1 MSSLS
6 FFDFLYLGSDLWRVQ
21 RNPLAALFMRLVGPL
36 GTHARIRNTRVLN
49 NTSGL
54 DLHQKRI
61 LDIGCGH
68 GYALFWLARRFPSAR
83 LEGVEIDPVQV
94 SECQQAAE
102 AQGYS
107 HLKFKIGTFQ
117 EISEEGA
124 YDLIISIDVLEH
136 VPDDAGMLLKM
147 ASLLH
152 PGGAALI
159 HVPLRHQLQRRIFS
173 VYGKHSVHDHVRD
186 EYLPDEIR
194 TKVEQA
200 GLTVVKLEYGFGVW
214 GELSFELNNLF
225 WTNRALRTITAMLTL
240 PVSLV
245 SGYIDARS
253 KPARGNSILIV
264 ARRPESQ
271 VVMESHESKRTNH

>member
-1 MSSLS
+1 MRVLS
-6 FFDFLYLGSDLWRVQ
+6 FYDFIYIGSEQWRTQ

-49 NTSGL
+49 HAVGL
-54 DLHQKRI
+54 DLNQARI

-68 GYALFWLARRFPSAR
+68 GYALFWLSQRFPSAR

-94 SECQQAAE
+94 AECQQAAE
-102 AQGYS
+102 ANGYT
-107 HLKFKIGTFQ
+107 HLQFKEGTFQ
-117 EISEEGA
+117 DINEQSA
-124 YDLIISIDVLEH
+124 YDLIITIDVLEH
-136 VPDDAGMLLKM
+136 VPDDSGMLRKM
-147 ASLLH
+147 ANILR
-152 PGGAALI
+152 PGGTALI

-173 VYGKHSVHDHVRD
+173 VYNKHTVHDHVRD

-194 TKVEQA
+194 MKVEQA

-225 WTNRALRTITAMLTL
+225 WTNRALRNITALCTF
-240 PVSLV
+240 PASLI
-245 SGYIDARS
+245 SGYIDTRS

-264 ARRPESQ
+264 ARR
-271 VVMESHESKRTNH
+271 TG